1 MKLSAVCDTSVLI
14 ALESVEKI
22 HLLHE
27 IFSHILIPEEV
38 FNELEIEQRGFKL
51 EQWIIVKKITNID
64 LCSSLYLNLDL
75 GESEAITLALEKKT
89 DFILLD
95 DKEARKAARN
105 LGLKIIGTVGMLLLA
120 KEKGLL
126 SGSVMDEI
134 QKMENRINFR
144 LSSDLKKIIENSGE

>member
-1 MKLSAVCDTSVLI
+1 MSAVCDTSVLI